1 MTFIVFV
8 IAPLVI
14 VLFVLIFRMNYGAHF
29 TPQAYYR
36 RKVGGAPVAGEY
48 EALGPRPRLA
58 TPDPDETADGT
69 TAGGRRRR
77 RRRRRRADWK
87 LEGGRSSRDGGD
99 ADLETL
105 I

>member
-58 TPDPDETADGT
+58 GPREDEDGDG
-69 TAGGRRRR
+69 AGSGWRRW
-77 RRRRRRADWK
+77 RRRRAEWK
-87 LEGGRSSRDGGD
+87 LEGGSSGREGTD